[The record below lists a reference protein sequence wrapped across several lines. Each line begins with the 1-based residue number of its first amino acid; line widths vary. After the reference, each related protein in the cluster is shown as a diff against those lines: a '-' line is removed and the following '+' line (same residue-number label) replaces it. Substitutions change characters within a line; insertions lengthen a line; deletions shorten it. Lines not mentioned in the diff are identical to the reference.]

1 MKPDIHPPLHAAS
14 KTTCSACAAV
24 FTIPS
29 TAEDLTIEICSN
41 CHPVYTGKYREVT
54 SSKRVDKFKKKMA
67 VAKKTESESKPKKR
81 KLSSEDKFR
90 KKLEESRAEKEDK
103 KKEIAKKQRE
113 RMKKAAKKTI
123 VKKGDKKKSEKKNAK
138 K

>member
-1 MKPDIHPPLHAAS
+1 MKPDIHLPLHAAS
-14 KTTCSACAAV
+14 KTTCSACGAV

-29 TAEDLTIEICSN
+29 TEKEITTEICSN
-41 CHPVYTGKYREVT
+41 CHPVYTGKFREVT

-67 VAKKTESESKPKKR
+67 TAKKTEAEAKPKKR

-90 KKLEESRAEKEDK
+90 KKLEESRAEKDAK
-103 KKEIAKKQRE
+103 KKEIAKKQKE

-123 VKKGDKKKSEKKNAK
+123 VKKGDKKKKSTKK
-138 K
+138 